1 MIVERRAFKYVYD
14 MKKALFIFISCLATS
29 AFSETSLPKLKAG
42 GWEIQS
48 ENSMLP
54 KPMTYQFCI
63 DEATQDKLF
72 SQASQQNTHCS
83 KPEVTKDG
91 SSYVM
96 KTSCEMAGR
105 KTDMINTSTFDG
117 DSAFTS
123 NMQMI
128 SDGRTHTMKSTGKHV
143 GDCLEGMTP
152 GDMKIAGMD
161 MTFNPSTNKMTGL
174 SPKDIAALAKQFQKK

>member
-1 MIVERRAFKYVYD
+1 MRNI
-14 MKKALFIFISCLATS
+14 IIIISLLTS
-29 AFSETSLPKLKAG
+29 SSFAETPLPKLKTG

-48 ENSMLP
+48 ENPMLP

-72 SQASQQNTHCS
+72 EQGNEGNTNCT

-91 SSYVM
+91 SSYLI
-96 KTSCEMAGR
+96 KTSCEMGGR
-105 KTDMINTSTFDG
+105 KTDMVNTSIFDG
-117 DSAFTS
+117 DSSFTS
-123 NMQMI
+123 DMKII

-152 GDMKIAGMD
+152 DDMKIAGMD